1 MNIYGNYTK
10 TVGKHDFSAMAGFNQ
25 ESYTYHEVKSARWDM
40 INDNLPSL
48 SQGTGAYEN
57 KEAFSEYRV
66 RGLFYRL
73 NYSFAGKYLF
83 ETNGRYDGSSKF
95 PSESRFGFFP
105 SVSAGWR
112 VSEERF
118 MDWSDSFLSNLK
130 LRVSWGNIGN
140 QNVDPY
146 QFVPAMEAFRP
157 NWVVDGSK
165 PTALEPPALVS
176 NSFTWEKV
184 STLDFG
190 FDLGLFNNRL
200 NMVFDWYRRD
210 TKGMLAPGMEL
221 PGVLGAKAPMQNA
234 ADLRSKGWEIS
245 IDWNDRIGNVSYYL
259 GFNLYDSRTKIMKYD
274 NESQLLGKDAD
285 GKLYYREGMELGEI
299 WGYHTDRLYTED
311 DFDVNGNLKPGIPK
325 VEGYNPNP
333 GDVLYV
339 DYNNDGLINNGTN
352 TGLDPG
358 DMRIIGNNTRRYQY
372 GIRGGAAWKGLS
384 LSFILQG

>member
-1 MNIYGNYTK
+1 M
-10 TVGKHDFSAMAGFNQ
+10 
-25 ESYTYHEVKSARWDM
+25 
-40 INDNLPSL
+40 
-48 SQGTGAYEN
+48 
-57 KEAFSEYRV
+57 
-66 RGLFYRL
+66 
-73 NYSFAGKYLF
+73 F

-221 PGVLGAKAPMQNA
+221 PGVF
-234 ADLRSKGWEIS
+234 RCKG
-245 IDWNDRIGNVSYYL
+245 SYA
-259 GFNLYDSRTKIMKYD
+259 
-274 NESQLLGKDAD
+274 ECC
-285 GKLYYREGMELGEI
+285 
-299 WGYHTDRLYTED
+299 
-311 DFDVNGNLKPGIPK
+311 
-325 VEGYNPNP
+325 
-333 GDVLYV
+333 
-339 DYNNDGLINNGTN
+339 
-352 TGLDPG
+352 
-358 DMRIIGNNTRRYQY
+358 
-372 GIRGGAAWKGLS
+372 
-384 LSFILQG
+384 